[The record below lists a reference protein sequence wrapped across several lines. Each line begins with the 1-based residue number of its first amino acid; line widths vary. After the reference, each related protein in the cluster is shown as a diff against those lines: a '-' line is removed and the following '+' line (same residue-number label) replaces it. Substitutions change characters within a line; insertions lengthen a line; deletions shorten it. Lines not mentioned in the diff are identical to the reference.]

1 MATPRTPPPSQ
12 PTGLSALRAATHVKH
27 VLVVV
32 PAHNE
37 ADTIADCL
45 MSIDRAAV
53 QVDPVGVRVVVVA
66 DACTDATIDVV
77 RSLRPRACALEV
89 RVVAMR
95 RVGAVRA
102 AGFAGAPTSSRQWF
116 ATTDAD
122 SVVPPSWLADQL
134 LSAETHDLFVGTV
147 AVEDWS
153 HRPAGLHRAFAE
165 RYQPG
170 PSHRHVHA
178 TNLGV
183 RGSVYRRVGGFL
195 DVAAHEDVALVAAG
209 QAAGV
214 AVDWSAAAPVVTSAR
229 RSERTPTGFSAY
241 LTRLEARLG
250 SPRPA

>member
-1 MATPRTPPPSQ
+1 MATPRPSRATG
-12 PTGLSALRAATHVKH
+12 PTGPPAPSALRAATHVDR

-32 PAHNE
+32 PAHDE
-37 ADTIADCL
+37 ADSIAACL
-45 MSIDRAAV
+45 ASVDRAAAR
-53 QVDPVGVRVVVVA
+53 VDPVLVRVVVVA
-66 DACTDATIDVV
+66 DACTDATVDIV
-77 RSLRPRACALEV
+77 RSLRLTACDLEV
-89 RVVAMR
+89 RVVSLR

-102 AGFAGAPTSSRQWF
+102 AGFAGAPTSVGQWF

-122 SVVPPSWLADQL
+122 SVVPPSWLEEQL

-153 HRPAGLHRAFAE
+153 HRPAGLHRAFTE

-183 RGSVYRRVGGFL
+183 RGSVYREVGGFP
-195 DVAAHEDVALVAAG
+195 DVAAHEDVALVTACEAAG
-209 QAAGV
+209 A

-229 RSERTPTGFSAY
+229 RSDRTPTGFSTY
-241 LTRLEARLG
+241 LTRLETDL
-250 SPRPA
+250 PA

>member
-1 MATPRTPPPSQ
+1 MATPRPGRPN
-12 PTGLSALRAATHVKH
+12 GLSALRAATHVDR

-37 ADTIADCL
+37 ADTIAACVT
-45 MSIDRAAV
+45 SIDRAAA
-53 QVDPVGVRVVVVA
+53 QVDPVLVRVVVMA
-66 DACTDATIDVV
+66 DACTDATVHVV
-77 RSLRPRACALEV
+77 GSLRPTACDLEV
-89 RVVAMR
+89 RVVSMR

-102 AGFAGAPTSSRQWF
+102 AGFSGAPRSAGLWF

-122 SVVPPSWLADQL
+122 SVVPQSWLGEQL

-147 AVEDWS
+147 TVEDWS

-183 RGSVYRRVGGFL
+183 RASVYREVGGFP
-195 DVAAHEDVALVAAG
+195 DVAAHEDVALVTAAE
-209 QAAGV
+209 AAGV
-214 AVDWSAAAPVVTSAR
+214 AVDWSATAPVVTSAR
-229 RSERTPTGFSAY
+229 RSDRTPTGFAAY
-241 LTRLEARLG
+241 LTRLESDL
-250 SPRPA
+250 PA